1 MVKEKITRYTDE
13 RIITYTKKELE
24 ILQTKRDQAKRIMNI
39 LKKSGLNSILHG
51 SLARG
56 DVHEKSDIDIALL
69 NPVPSYM
76 VEIALEKLGEKIFER
91 RIVQATPASTPKG
104 YIILDPEE
112 LMVVSFPLSKLQT
125 REQEFYKFGGLLTLE
140 DLEKDRRVP
149 GVNKRLEL
157 IVPVDFGY
165 KISSIIGRESEV
177 ASLLDISIET
187 VMERIRV
194 LSRRDEVGR
203 TGVYIYK
210 ILEPGE
216 SFEQKLKEI
225 MERNPAVRR
234 TLMGR

>member
-13 RIITYTKKELE
+13 RIITYTEKELE

-125 REQEFYKFGGLLTLE
+125 REQEFYKFGGLITLE

-157 IVPVDFGY
+157 IVPVDLGY

-203 TGVYIYK
+203 TGVYINK

-216 SFEQKLKEI
+216 SFEQKLKGI

>member
-13 RIITYTKKELE
+13 RIIIYTEKELE

-125 REQEFYKFGGLLTLE
+125 REQEFYKFGGLITLE

-157 IVPVDFGY
+157 IVPVDLGY

-203 TGVYIYK
+203 TGVYINK

>member
-13 RIITYTKKELE
+13 RIITYTEKELE

-125 REQEFYKFGGLLTLE
+125 REQEFYKFGGLITLE

-157 IVPVDFGY
+157 IVPVDLGY

-203 TGVYIYK
+203 TGVYINK